1 MKPGG
6 RKSKKEKGMIKKLV
20 LTAAVLLHFSIPTAA
35 LAYDDKLTHPDLTK
49 AAVQESNLD
58 EYLEKSLGIFDGL
71 DKIHKGK
78 DSVLELLRNGS
89 ENEDL
94 KSRAFNHFW
103 DPIRNAGLD
112 DPRLLVW
119 QPSGEGNMDWAMGY
133 EYEQPNGKP
142 LDDCGPGDHSSNR
155 DCNDYSWRRARSLF
169 YEALTST
176 TEDER
181 NQKFVEFYEK
191 LGRVLHLL
199 QDMGVP
205 AHTRNDFLGH
215 VKFSGLDFSG
225 DTAMEIIKS
234 WYNNPYEFYVKEQIE
249 KNDTYIFNKSADINK
264 STESKKPVFS
274 KPEHY
279 WDNKVYEGVDVDPW
293 ETMPTI
299 DGFERAGLAEY
310 SNANFLSLRVK
321 FTEDRAQDD
330 RFFFPYPK
338 KSSVKMMPPESVMAE
353 DGIVD
358 FPRYLYKD
366 KDGELIPKFA
376 LAKYLFDP
384 IYMEAGADLAWTL
397 AIKLD
402 EEVHEAYATYLI
414 PKTVGYSAGL
424 IDFFFRGSIEITDP
438 DINFNVSAA
447 GFDKITLY
455 AENTSPEG
463 EDMTGG
469 TVSLVVKYK
478 IDEKDQYLTIPA
490 GPRDEHDE
498 FQYIVN
504 KLDENHSIPRITDG
518 TPDPVEFQF
527 NLIDTPIPLNAKEI
541 YLYLVYRG
549 DLGDEQNDAVAVGYK
564 DISPRKIEIGLP
576 DTGVYALTDADPAS
590 IDPTT
595 EGFDS
600 LTLFAKNIAP
610 DEQTMDG
617 GSIQLVVKYR
627 VAQEDQ
633 FQMPAP
639 EPPDEFHYIVKDLQ
653 GSHTISK
660 GTPVQFDF
668 DLSTE
673 EIPLWATDVY
683 LYLIYKGKLGLEND
697 SLCVGFKD
705 ISEPT
710 PLDYYNSEDK
720 ICLENQ
726 YYDAGSDDAIAVVD
740 VNNNGIADRSE
751 WDVYAHDIQN
761 IYIRYSPLDDPQ
773 YVSLDAYNYKI
784 EYLGAGDFTR
794 LFVLSDYKFNFN
806 ASDGE
811 QIKID
816 SRDDFDHYGNYVGGI
831 WSQDGLTNQVMV
843 NESGD
848 TNYDPNTITYI
859 RTIPW
864 FDKYRNIENKWFVLS
879 FDNTPYPEDSI
890 CTFE

>member
-1 MKPGG
+1 MNAK
-6 RKSKKEKGMIKKLV
+6 IKVVLNAVIEASLVISVILV
-20 LTAAVLLHFSIPTAA
+20 LGPAAAFGYWENAHQQITSNAIQNSA
-35 LAYDDKLTHPDLTK
+35 LAGSVKQIGFTDINRPITIKGSLIHPK
-49 AAVQESNLD
+49 SIREWI
-58 EYLEKSLGIFDGL
+58 EYGSKFE
-71 DKIHKGK
+71 
-78 DSVLELLRNGS
+78 DSVLFYYYPPFSYQGIANGHFYNPVGDLGLTDKYGEPKGQS
-89 ENEDL
+89 LIERANDSTNEWSYRMAKDL
-94 KSRAFNHFW
+94 YYAALTGDSTKHEYWVMRDRW
-103 DPIRNAGLD
+103 
-112 DPRLLVW
+112 W
-119 QPSGEGNMDWAMGY
+119 QVASILSGEENMNQ
-133 EYEQPNGKP
+133 EK
-142 LDDCGPGDHSSNR
+142 R
-155 DCNDYSWRRARSLF
+155 DRFFAWTFQAIGH
-169 YEALTST
+169 T
-176 TEDER
+176 
-181 NQKFVEFYEK
+181 
-191 LGRVLHLL
+191 LHLI
-199 QDMGVP
+199 QDASVP
-205 AHTRNDFLGH
+205 AHTRNDSHIALIEYDPFERWT
-215 VKFSGLDFSG
+215 KQNAG
-225 DTAMEIIKS
+225 DPAKMKYTGA
-234 WYNNPYEFYVKEQIE
+234 
-249 KNDTYIFNKSADINK
+249 
-264 STESKKPVFS
+264 
-274 KPEHY
+274 
-279 WDNKVYEGVDVDPW
+279 
-293 ETMPTI
+293 
-299 DGFERAGLAEY
+299 GFEPWQHWTDRPDIIVPDVFIDTHRFPEEETAQPSEDLHQGLAEY
-310 SNANFLSLRVK
+310 SYANFLSDDSIFSQFAYPQLPSLGEEFPNYDENDVFFEEDIVNGKGRK
-321 FTEDRAQDD
+321 FLYIKSKNYPQGVEHLALCGLLYHARYSDNSTNYIPLYTVDDPQVNQD
-330 RFFFPYPK
+330 Y
-338 KSSVKMMPPESVMAE
+338 AE
-353 DGIVD
+353 
-358 FPRYLYKD
+358 K
-366 KDGELIPKFA
+366 LIPRA
-376 LAKYLFDP
+376 
-384 IYMEAGADLAWTL
+384 
-397 AIKLD
+397 
-402 EEVHEAYATYLI
+402 
-414 PKTVGYSAGL
+414 VGYSAGL
-424 IDFFFRGSIEITDP
+424 LDYFFRGSIKITDP
-438 DINFNVSAA
+438 YMEFSPYFGG
-447 GFDKITLY
+447 GFGYVTLY

-469 TVSLVVKYK
+469 NVSLVVKYK
-478 IDEKDQYLTIPA
+478 IDEKDQYLTVPA

-504 KLDENHSIPRITDG
+504 KLDENHSIPRITDE

-740 VNNNGIADRSE
+740 VNNNGIADRDE

-761 IYIRYSPLDDPQ
+761 IYIRYSLLDDPQ

-879 FDNTPYPEDSI
+879 FDNIPYPEDSI